1 MHRYTPLE
9 AAAKLMC
16 ATTLMAH
23 SPRTPPH
30 HSLSGPLSSRYVSG
44 IPAAYAAAPV
54 LANSICRSSCPL
66 AALPAPLAAA
76 PAPYAAYPA
85 PYAAAPAPLAA
96 VPAPFAA
103 APAPLAAALTLRD
116 FCFTSLGCVGQRQAI
131 TSFCTT
137 FSHTRSFRFGTTGV
151 PPTHFHASPPVAEPW
166 LPEAHFH
173 AAPAPAPAHFL
184 PAPAPI
190 LPAPAHFLPAP
201 APAFLPAPPP
211 ALLPAP
217 APALLPAPAPA
228 LLPAPAPVF
237 PAPPALL
244 PAPEVHHHHHV
255 VPAPLPVPV
264 PVLPAPLAPPVFE
277 PAAFIAPSYRA
288 IPVRK
293 PQLIMSQ

>member
-1 MHRYTPLE
+1 MALM
-9 AAAKLMC
+9 KLTF
-16 ATTLMAH
+16 AL
-23 SPRTPPH
+23 
-30 HSLSGPLSSRYVSG
+30 
-44 IPAAYAAAPV
+44 
-54 LANSICRSSCPL
+54 LAL
-66 AALPAPLAAA
+66 AALTNAKPSH
-76 PAPYAAYPA
+76 
-85 PYAAAPAPLAA
+85 
-96 VPAPFAA
+96 PFALHSA
-103 APAPLAAALTLRD
+103 IPDHFDLAPPVL
-116 FCFTSLGCVGQRQAI
+116 
-131 TSFCTT
+131 
-137 FSHTRSFRFGTTGV
+137 

-217 APALLPAPAPA
+217 APALLPAPAP
-228 LLPAPAPVF
+228 VF

-288 IPVRK
+288 IPGPKTTTHHVSVGYAFPTAHVAK
-293 PQLIMSQ
+293 IVAPHAHFHALPVHSAKLLSHHHHHHSLF